1 MYADFKID
9 LVWTKIQVAF
19 TGLGAWLGAFLG
31 SMDGLLYALA
41 IFSAV
46 DYITGVM
53 VAISEKKLSSAVGFR
68 GICRKILLFA
78 LVGIAHTLD
87 THVVGSGSALR
98 TATFFYELSNEG
110 ISVFENASR
119 LGLPVPE
126 KLKDA
131 LAQLHNHEKKGN
143 ATGADDGN

>member
-1 MYADFKID
+1 MVSFHDHLSIIWRHKMYDDFKID

-31 SMDGLLYALA
+31 GMDGLLYALA

-98 TATFFYELSNEG
+98 TATFFYDFVYFFNVY
-110 ISVFENASR
+110 IT
-119 LGLPVPE
+119 LG
-126 KLKDA
+126 
-131 LAQLHNHEKKGN
+131 
-143 ATGADDGN
+143 